1 MRISVSFLNLRR
13 MRPKSGFPENSILFP
28 TFAPME
34 AILTKNLNKSYD
46 DGKTLAVK
54 NLNISVKKGEILGLL
69 GPNGAG
75 KTTLISMMCGLLKPT
90 SGDILINGLSF
101 KNNRTE
107 ILSKIGVVPQEYA
120 LYPTLTAGENLTYFG
135 SLYDLHG
142 KDLSE
147 RVNSGL
153 EEVGLLDFKNKT
165 IKAFSGG
172 MKRRVNLLTAILHK
186 PEILF
191 LDEPTVGVDVQSKE
205 VIIRILRDLNASGT
219 TIVYTSHHLN
229 EAQNFCTRISI
240 IDQGRILLEGTPEEL
255 IQSVENADNL
265 EQVFLELTGN
275 QTRDYA

>member
-1 MRISVSFLNLRR
+1 
-13 MRPKSGFPENSILFP
+13 
-28 TFAPME
+28 ME

-46 DGKTLAVK
+46 DDKSFAVRDL
-54 NLNISVKKGEILGLL
+54 NLSVQKGEILGLL

-90 SGDILINGLSF
+90 SGEVIINGLNF
-101 KNNRTE
+101 QHKKTE
-107 ILSKIGVVPQEYA
+107 ILKKIGVVPQEYA
-120 LYPTLTAGENLTYFG
+120 LYPTMTAGENLSYFG

-142 KDLSE
+142 KDLKE
-147 RVNSGL
+147 RVIAGL
-153 EEVGLLDFKNKT
+153 EEVGLLEFKNKA

-205 VIIRILRDLNASGT
+205 VIIRILRDLNESGT
-219 TIVYTSHHLN
+219 TIVYTSHHLS

-240 IDQGRILLEGTPEEL
+240 IDHGKILSEGTPEEL

>member
-1 MRISVSFLNLRR
+1 
-13 MRPKSGFPENSILFP
+13 
-28 TFAPME
+28 ME
-34 AILTKNLNKSYD
+34 AILTHNLNKSYD
-46 DGKTLAVK
+46 GKYFAVK
-54 NLNISVKKGEILGLL
+54 DLNISVQKGEILGLL

-75 KTTLISMMCGLLKPT
+75 KTTLISMMCGLLQPT
-90 SGDILINGLSF
+90 SGDIVINGLNF

-107 ILSKIGVVPQEYA
+107 ILRKIGVVPQEYA
-120 LYPTLTAGENLTYFG
+120 LYPTLTAGENLSYFG
-135 SLYDLHG
+135 SLYNLRGNDL
-142 KDLSE
+142 KN
-147 RVNSGL
+147 RVKSGL
-153 EEVGLLDFKNKT
+153 EEVGLLEFKNKT

-205 VIIRILRDLNASGT
+205 VIIQILRKLNESGT

-229 EAQNFCTRISI
+229 EAQHFCTKISI
-240 IDQGRILLEGTPEEL
+240 IDHGKILSEGTPQEL
-255 IQSVENADNL
+255 IRSVENADNL